1 MVDATLVAKRRRVF
15 FEDRDG
21 FRYAI
26 RPFHVYVDGE
36 KVAPLLR
43 LSRCAVDNVEIA
55 LETKGG
61 RIQKLQ
67 VSSRVLSAVWFFLRN
82 CFTEPDLFFDC
93 YSFANLANGVRP
105 NLISD
110 LLKYWE
116 FVKVGKIGVND
127 CVFFFDAKNRN
138 MFLHVAVYVGFGYS
152 LNVLGPAGD
161 LVVMKIEE
169 YVEYFEKVYGPTVY
183 SIMRPKKKEPR
194 YGTLVG

>member
-1 MVDATLVAKRRRVF
+1 MTNITLLAKRRRVF

-26 RPFHVYVDGE
+26 NPFHVYVDGE

-43 LSRCAVDNVEIA
+43 LSRCVADNVEIA

-61 RIQKLQ
+61 RIKKLQ
-67 VSSRVLSAVWFFLRN
+67 VSDGVLSAVQFFLRN

-93 YSFANLANGVRP
+93 YSFANLANGVEP

-116 FVKVGKIGVND
+116 FVKVDKIGVND

-152 LNVLGPAGD
+152 LNVLGPGGD
-161 LVVMKIEE
+161 LVVMELGDYAK
-169 YVEYFEKVYGPTVY
+169 YFERSYGPMIY

-194 YGTLVG
+194 YGVLVE